1 MHKRKVSLGVI
12 LVSALAV
19 SVPGLT
25 VAKTAKPAAHHA
37 GDVVLLPDR
46 MQREKLLKEKAKQVV
61 QEAVEAV
68 MATRQALTAL
78 EHGNTKEAEAALEIA
93 TGKLHLLVARY
104 PELGLLPVDVDVV
117 VRTLDA
123 DAEAIKKA
131 EKKVEDLVDDK
142 RYQDARVI
150 LDQLRDDITVTVV
163 SLPLA
168 TYPQDIEAIAPL
180 IDAGKLEE
188 AKAALAE
195 VLGSLVVTEEVIPL
209 AVLRAED
216 ILDKAFTLEHT
227 ADLNDPKIR
236 DTILKLTQQAKENL
250 AVAQFLG
257 YGKKK
262 DYKLLYN
269 AISALEKTVKSKQH
283 GGGLWNKVKQELHAL
298 KQKVGQPREK
308 K

>member
-1 MHKRKVSLGVI
+1 MKKSQISLGI
-12 LVSALAV
+12 IFASALAV
-19 SVPGLT
+19 AVPGLT

-46 MQREKLLKEKAKQVV
+46 MQRDKLLKEKAKQVI
-61 QEAVEAV
+61 QEAVDAV

-78 EHGNTKEAEAALEIA
+78 EHGNVKEAEAAFEIA

-104 PELGLLPVDVDVV
+104 PELGLLPVDVDVA

-123 DAEAIKKA
+123 DAEAINKA
-131 EKKVEDLVDDK
+131 EKQVEDLVNDK

-168 TYPQDIEAIAPL
+168 TYPHDIEAIAPL
-180 IDAGKLEE
+180 IDAGKLDE

-195 VLGSLVVTEEVIPL
+195 TLDSLVVTEEVTPL

-216 ILDKAFTLEHT
+216 LLDKAFALEHT
-227 ADLNDPKIR
+227 ADLNDPKVR
-236 DTILKLTQQAKENL
+236 DTILKLTQQARENL

-262 DYKLLYN
+262 DYKQLYN
-269 AISALEKTVKSKQH
+269 AISALEKTVKSKRH
-283 GGGLWNKVKQELHAL
+283 GSGLWNKVKQELHAL
-298 KQKVGQPREK
+298 KQKLGQPRGK